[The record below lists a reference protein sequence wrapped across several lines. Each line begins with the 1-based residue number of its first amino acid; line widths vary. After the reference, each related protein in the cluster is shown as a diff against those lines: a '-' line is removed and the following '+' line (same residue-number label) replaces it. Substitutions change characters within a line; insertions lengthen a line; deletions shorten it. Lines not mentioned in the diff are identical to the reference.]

1 MSDDRER
8 TGSLGGELEGTDEHG
23 DYDEWERMIAA
34 FRQSAPRSTGAPPW
48 LEQKVMAE
56 IETLPE
62 AGTFARLLQW
72 LVRPAPV
79 RVPPLAGLAVAAGL
93 ALLIALPRGGGP
105 GMGGEVDGQGGVN
118 GGGVVDGS
126 GAVGGNGAVDG
137 VRPAG
142 GGATGMEAVVYVQFV
157 LEAPGANSV
166 AVAGDFSEWEPE
178 YTLEDVDGDGV
189 WTGRVP
195 VRPGVHSYMFLIDGT
210 EWQTDPRAE
219 RYSDDGFGNRNAVL
233 AVTAGT

>member
-1 MSDDRER
+1 MSDEREER
-8 TGSLGGELEGTDEHG
+8 G

-56 IETLPE
+56 IESLPE
-62 AGTFARLLQW
+62 AGPFARLMQW
-72 LVRPAPV
+72 LVRPAPI

-93 ALLIALPRGGGP
+93 ALLLALPRGGGVNGP
-105 GMGGEVDGQGGVN
+105 EGTGTPVDGAGGVLPVE
-118 GGGVVDGS
+118 GGTQP
-126 GAVGGNGAVDG
+126 VG
-137 VRPAG
+137 
-142 GGATGMEAVVYVQFV
+142 AVVYVQFV
-157 LEAPGANSV
+157 LEAPGASSV
-166 AVAGDFSEWEPE
+166 AVAGDFSEWEPA

-195 VRPGVHSYMFLIDGT
+195 VEPGVHSYMFLIDGT
-210 EWQTDPRAE
+210 QWQTDPRAE

>member
-1 MSDDRER
+1 MSDGRER
-8 TGSLGGELEGTDEHG
+8 KAGKGDELMAAVGHSVERGSAPRTGADERG

-62 AGTFARLLQW
+62 AGPFARLLRW
-72 LVRPAPV
+72 LVHPAPV
-79 RVPPLAGLAVAAGL
+79 RIPPLAGLAVAAGL

-105 GMGGEVDGQGGVN
+105 GMGGVVDGQGGA
-118 GGGVVDGS
+118 VDG
-126 GAVGGNGAVDG
+126 G

-142 GGATGMEAVVYVQFV
+142 GSATGVEAVVYVQFV